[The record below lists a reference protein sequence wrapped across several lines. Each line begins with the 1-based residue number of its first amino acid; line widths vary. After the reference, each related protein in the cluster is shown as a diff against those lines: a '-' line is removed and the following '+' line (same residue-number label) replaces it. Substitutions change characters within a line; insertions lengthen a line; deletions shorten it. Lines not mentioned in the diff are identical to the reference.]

1 MAYTGVMTFKQFSDQ
16 AQSRGNNL
24 LNAIREGKILYDKF
38 YQLTY
43 GLTDEQILA
52 LPQFNIAGDTMDQ
65 AGLTKLKYALGVFND
80 ISNGTALSP
89 ATRDDYLTPF
99 L

>member
-1 MAYTGVMTFKQFSDQ
+1 MAYMGNMTFKEFSAQ

-24 LNAIREGKILYDKF
+24 LSATRDGKLLYDKF

-43 GLTDEQILA
+43 GLTDEQILE
-52 LPQFNIAGDTMDQ
+52 LPQFNVAGDTMDQ
-65 AGLTKLKYALGVFND
+65 AGLNALRYALGVFND
-80 ISNGTALSP
+80 LAAGNA
-89 ATRDDYLTPF
+89 LTPANRDGYLVPF

>member
-16 AQSRGNNL
+16 AQSKGNNL

-43 GLTDEQILA
+43 GKTDEQILA
-52 LPQFNIAGDTMDQ
+52 LGQFNVAGDTMDQ
-65 AGLTKLKYALGVFND
+65 AGLNALRYALGVFND
-80 ISNGTALSP
+80 LAAGSALSP
-89 ATRDDYLTPF
+89 ATRDSYLTPF

>member
-16 AQSRGNNL
+16 AQAKGNAL
-24 LNAIREGKILYDKF
+24 LSAIREGKILYDKF

-43 GLTDEQILA
+43 GKTDEQILA
-52 LPQFNIAGDTMDQ
+52 LPQFNVTGDTMDQ
-65 AGLTKLKYALGVFND
+65 AGLNALRYALGVFND
-80 ISNGTALSP
+80 LSAGSALAP
-89 ATRDDYLTPF
+89 ATRDSYLTPF

>member
-1 MAYTGVMTFKQFSDQ
+1 MAYMGVMTFKQFSDQ
-16 AQSRGNNL
+16 AQNRGNNL
-24 LNAIREGKILYDKF
+24 LNAIKEGKILYDKF

-52 LPQFNIAGDTMDQ
+52 LPQFNVTGDTMDQ

-80 ISNGTALSP
+80 LALGNALTP
-89 ATRDDYLTPF
+89 ATRDSYLVPF

>member
-1 MAYTGVMTFKQFSDQ
+1 MSYMGNMTFKEFLAQV
-16 AQSRGNNL
+16 QSRGNNM
-24 LNAIREGKILYDKF
+24 LNAIREGKLLYDKF

-52 LPQFNIAGDTMDQ
+52 LPQFNVTGDTMDQ
-65 AGLTKLKYALGVFND
+65 AGLDKLRYALGVFNN
-80 ISNGTALSP
+80 IANGTTLLP
-89 ATRDDYLTPF
+89 ETRDSYLVPF

>member
-1 MAYTGVMTFKQFSDQ
+1 MAYMGNMTFKELAAQ

-24 LNAIREGKILYDKF
+24 LNAIREGKLLYDKF

-52 LPQFNIAGDTMDQ
+52 LPQFNVTGDTMDQ
-65 AGLTKLKYALGVFND
+65 AGLNALRYALGVFND
-80 ISNGTALSP
+80 LASGNALAP
-89 ATRDDYLTPF
+89 ATRDSYLVPF

>member
-1 MAYTGVMTFKQFSDQ
+1 MAYMGNMTFKEIAAQT
-16 AQSRGNNL
+16 QSRGNNL
-24 LNAIREGKILYDKF
+24 LNAIREGKLLYDKF

-52 LPQFNIAGDTMDQ
+52 LPQFNVTGDSMDQ
-65 AGLTKLKYALGVFND
+65 AGLDKLRYALGVFND
-80 ISNGTALSP
+80 LASGNALAP
-89 ATRDDYLTPF
+89 ATRDAYLVPF

>member
-1 MAYTGVMTFKQFSDQ
+1 MAYTGNMTFKDWNFTT
-16 AQSRGNNL
+16 QSKGNSL
-24 LNAIREGKILYDKF
+24 LSAVREGKILYDKF

-52 LPQFNIAGDTMDQ
+52 LPQFNIVGDTMDQ
-65 AGLTKLKYALGVFND
+65 AGLTKLRYALGVFND
-80 ISNGTALSP
+80 LAAGNALAP
-89 ATRDDYLTPF
+89 ATRDSYLVPF

>member
-1 MAYTGVMTFKQFSDQ
+1 MAYMGNMTFKEFLAQV
-16 AQSRGNNL
+16 QSRGNNL
-24 LNAIREGKILYDKF
+24 LSVIREGKLLYDKF

-52 LPQFNIAGDTMDQ
+52 LPQFMVTGDTMTQD
-65 AGLTKLKYALGVFND
+65 GLDKLRYALGVFND
-80 ISNGTALSP
+80 LAAGNALAP
-89 ATRDDYLTPF
+89 ATRDSYLVPF

>member
-1 MAYTGVMTFKQFSDQ
+1 MSYMGSMTFKELSSQ

-24 LNAIREGKILYDKF
+24 LNAIREGKLLYDKF

-43 GLTDEQILA
+43 GLTDQQILA
-52 LPQFNIAGDTMDQ
+52 LEQFNITGDAMDQ
-65 AGLTKLKYALGVFND
+65 AGLDNLRYALGVFND
-80 ISNGTALSP
+80 ISSGTAISP
-89 ATRDDYLTPF
+89 ATRDSYLVPF

>member
-1 MAYTGVMTFKQFSDQ
+1 MSYMGNMTFKEFSAQ
-16 AQSRGNNL
+16 VQSRGNNM
-24 LNAIREGKILYDKF
+24 LNAIREGKLLYDKF

-52 LPQFNIAGDTMDQ
+52 LPQFNVTGDTMTQ
-65 AGLTKLKYALGVFND
+65 AGLDKLRYALGVFND
-80 ISNGTALSP
+80 LALGNALAP
-89 ATRDDYLTPF
+89 ATRDGYLVPF

>member
-1 MAYTGVMTFKQFSDQ
+1 MAYTGNMTFKDWNFTT
-16 AQSRGNNL
+16 QSKGNNL
-24 LNAIREGKILYDKF
+24 LSAVREGKILYDKF

-52 LPQFNIAGDTMDQ
+52 LPQFNIVGDTMDQ
-65 AGLTKLKYALGVFND
+65 AGLTKLRYALGVFND
-80 ISNGTALSP
+80 LAAGNALAP
-89 ATRDDYLTPF
+89 ATRDSYLVPF